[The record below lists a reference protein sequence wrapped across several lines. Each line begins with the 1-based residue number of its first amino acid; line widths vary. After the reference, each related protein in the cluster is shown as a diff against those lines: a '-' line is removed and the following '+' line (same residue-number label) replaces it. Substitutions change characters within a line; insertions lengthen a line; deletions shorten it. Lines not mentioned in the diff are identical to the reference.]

1 MPKRLQIAPHLP
13 VAELERRYRQASE
26 GIERSHYQI
35 IWLLAQ
41 GRKSE
46 DVATLTSYSRL
57 WIYELVRSYNR
68 CGPDALGDKR
78 RENPGKSPLLN
89 DVQQAQLWQALQD
102 SPTDGD
108 LWDGPKVA
116 QWMSSVLGRKIH
128 PQRGWEYLKN
138 LEMRRR
144 RPRPAHI
151 ESDEAAQREWK
162 KNFPQTVAALRS
174 TYPDAKVS
182 VWAEDEHR
190 IGLQPVNRM
199 VWVPRGETPI
209 ASVNLKYEWLW
220 LIGFV
225 EPASGETYWW
235 IVPRLNWQI
244 LERVLADFA
253 QAFQVSATNR
263 ILLVLDQASFH
274 TTRKLK
280 VPEGLH
286 LLFLPPKSPEL
297 QPAER
302 LWPLTNEAIANRSF
316 ESLDELETLTAH
328 RCRVLMHQRDFVRG
342 VTGYYWWLEAVS

>member
-13 VAELERRYRQASE
+13 IAELERRYRQASE

-128 PQRGWEYLKN
+128 PQRGWESLKN

-162 KNFPQTVAALRS
+162 KNFPRRWRRCAAL
-174 TYPDAKVS
+174 T
-182 VWAEDEHR
+182 
-190 IGLQPVNRM
+190 QM
-199 VWVPRGETPI
+199 
-209 ASVNLKYEWLW
+209 
-220 LIGFV
+220 
-225 EPASGETYWW
+225 
-235 IVPRLNWQI
+235 
-244 LERVLADFA
+244 
-253 QAFQVSATNR
+253 
-263 ILLVLDQASFH
+263 
-274 TTRKLK
+274 
-280 VPEGLH
+280 
-286 LLFLPPKSPEL
+286 PK
-297 QPAER
+297 
-302 LWPLTNEAIANRSF
+302 
-316 ESLDELETLTAH
+316 
-328 RCRVLMHQRDFVRG
+328 
-342 VTGYYWWLEAVS
+342 

>member
-1 MPKRLQIAPHLP
+1 M
-13 VAELERRYRQASE
+13 
-26 GIERSHYQI
+26 
-35 IWLLAQ
+35 
-41 GRKSE
+41 
-46 DVATLTSYSRL
+46 
-57 WIYELVRSYNR
+57 
-68 CGPDALGDKR
+68 
-78 RENPGKSPLLN
+78 
-89 DVQQAQLWQALQD
+89 
-102 SPTDGD
+102 
-108 LWDGPKVA
+108 
-116 QWMSSVLGRKIH
+116 
-128 PQRGWEYLKN
+128 
-138 LEMRRR
+138 
-144 RPRPAHI
+144 
-151 ESDEAAQREWK
+151 
-162 KNFPQTVAALRS
+162 AALCLSQWRVI
-174 TYPDAKVS
+174 KVS
-182 VWAEDEHR
+182 LAR
-190 IGLQPVNRM
+190 LGCTR
-199 VWVPRGETPI
+199 
-209 ASVNLKYEWLW
+209 
-220 LIGFV
+220 FV